1 MRCSKKFTTKNLST
15 CTLKAILPF
24 ILNDIIYT
32 DLCLNFALG
41 SVEFNPIIEKP
52 NHAQGTNVEPNLK
65 NRMMCSPYCQL
76 FKVVAK
82 VPRTGRKQK

>member
-1 MRCSKKFTTKNLST
+1 MFKKIHDEEFINMYP
-15 CTLKAILPF
+15 KAILPF

-52 NHAQGTNVEPNLK
+52 NHAQGTNVEPNVK
-65 NRMMCSPYCQL
+65 SSPYCQL